1 MKRPRIRFQIAV
13 LGFILMP
20 AAAGVL
26 AVHASATC
34 ERFVRTYVTKP
45 VRNTVSKQTAQAWA
59 LWRIGHPNWKP
70 NPKLQRPRYIMT
82 RDEVVEKVAFA
93 CSVPMIDAETRS
105 IVGPSAPPPVVFLP
119 SVANPGIEFPEL
131 APPEVAATTP
141 LADLPP
147 VSPPGLPLFVGEVP
161 EPASLLM
168 VGGGFLVLGLLLAA
182 RARDTP
188 PLPELF

>member
-34 ERFVRTYVTKP
+34 ERFVRTYLTKP
-45 VRNTVSKQTAQAWA
+45 VRNTLSKQTAQAWA
-59 LWRIGHPNWKP
+59 LWRIGHPNWKA
-70 NPKLQRPRYIMT
+70 NPKVQRPRYVMT
-82 RDEVVEKVAFA
+82 RDDAVEKVAFA
-93 CSVPMIDAETRS
+93 CSIPMIDAETKS
-105 IVGPSAPPPVVFLP
+105 IVAPSAPPPIVVLP
-119 SVANPGIEFPEL
+119 AMAGPAIEFPEL
-131 APPEVAATTP
+131 ASPKVAAMTP
-141 LADLPP
+141 LTDLPP
-147 VSPPGLPLFVGEVP
+147 VSPPGEPLFAGEVP

-168 VGGGFLVLGLLLAA
+168 VGGGFLALGFLLAA

-188 PLPELF
+188 RLPELF